1 MHSITR
7 MRHSMLP
14 QVATRVVHAHMHTH
28 AHMYSWLRGM
38 QHSMLP
44 QVVAFKCIQ
53 PHVCDYISVLGM
65 AHWHSHIPR
74 LGKKA
79 ALALTMA
86 ADDGAGAC
94 ALDDFQV
101 M

>member
-1 MHSITR
+1 MHIR
-7 MRHSMLP
+7 
-14 QVATRVVHAHMHTH
+14 TH
-28 AHMYSWLRGM
+28 AWMQPCTQTLHSWLRGM